1 MIRTGNR
8 AIFLVLLSSLLS
20 ACAGLTKPSVEQEQN
35 VDHYYVIDVDR
46 GIREDAKLGSKVLF
60 LEPVKLTSL
69 YRGKTLLF
77 KVGDN
82 ELQPQEG
89 HEFFST
95 PEEMFTEQLQRW
107 LEKTG
112 IFSKVVT
119 DNSLGADLVLQTAV
133 TALYGDKRD
142 GVTPQS
148 ILEMQF
154 FLLSEPSATA
164 TTQTLFQTGLRID
177 IDIEETTPP
186 KVVKGWQTGLKRLL
200 VTIEDD
206 LSDYFSE

>member
-1 MIRTGNR
+1 MMTRTWNR
-8 AIFLVLLSSLLS
+8 MACLILLSILLS
-20 ACAGLTKPSVEQEQN
+20 ACAGLTKPEPEQQD
-35 VDHYYVIDVDR
+35 VQHFYVIDVDR
-46 GIREDAKLGSKVLF
+46 GIRDDAKAGSPVLL
-60 LEPVKLTSL
+60 LEPVKLTSQF
-69 YRGKTLLF
+69 RGKTLLF
-77 KVGDN
+77 KVGDH
-82 ELQPQEG
+82 EFQPQLG
-89 HEFFST
+89 HEFFSS

-112 IFSKVVT
+112 VFSQVVT
-119 DNSLGADLVLQTAV
+119 DKNSQADLVLQTAV
-133 TALYGDKRD
+133 TALYGDKRE
-142 GVTPQS
+142 GVPSQS

-154 FLLSEPSATA
+154 FLLSEPSDTA
-164 TTQTLFQTGLRID
+164 TETLFQTGLRID